1 MGLLLRAE
9 KGKEGTKEKMHQR
22 SKISDVNI
30 MNESSV
36 PPRKRQRGQKNGKQK
51 TLNQRANTFD
61 VNTMNGFSVTPWKT
75 IKGG

>member
-1 MGLLLRAE
+1 MSLLSRLE
-9 KGKEGTKEKMHQR
+9 K
-22 SKISDVNI
+22 D
-30 MNESSV
+30 
-36 PPRKRQRGQKNGKQK
+36 RGDKKKGKQK